1 MHVYSPPDPRF
12 SFFNYSF
19 FNLEVDV
26 YKRQVWVLFAL
37 VFSVS
42 VAAQKTVVKGNIL
55 DKDNLPIIGA
65 NILEKGTSNG
75 TISDVDGNFT
85 LSITNPKATL
95 LITYIGYKNVE
106 MPASANMKIVMTED
120 SEMLEDVVVIGYG
133 SVKKSDATGSV
144 SYTHLIGAIAIRWIS

>member
-1 MHVYSPPDPRF
+1 MKNKKNPETFGSRWRY
-12 SFFNYSF
+12 
-19 FNLEVDV
+19 
-26 YKRQVWVLFAL
+26 VWVLFAL

-106 MPASANMKIVMTED
+106 MPASANMKVVMTED
-120 SEMLEDVVVIGYG
+120 SEMLEDVVHQ
-133 SVKKSDATGSV
+133 A
-144 SYTHLIGAIAIRWIS
+144 R